1 MTARP
6 LGSLALEF
14 ILNERGDSAA
24 DALADLQAL
33 IADRNALY
41 AVGCQLQL
49 ELNRMTAE
57 RDALAV
63 QVSK

>member
-33 IADRNALY
+33 IADRNAL
-41 AVGCQLQL
+41 
-49 ELNRMTAE
+49 
-57 RDALAV
+57 AV